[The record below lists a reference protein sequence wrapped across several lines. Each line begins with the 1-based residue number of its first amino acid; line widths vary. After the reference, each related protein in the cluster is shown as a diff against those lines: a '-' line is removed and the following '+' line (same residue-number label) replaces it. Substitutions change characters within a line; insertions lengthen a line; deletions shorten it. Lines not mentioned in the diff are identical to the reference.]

1 MSTLPTTNA
10 VRRSLRSRWGSLLR
24 PDWVFQIARAV
35 EGFVRSLAGVAA
47 ESSRLE
53 RFFTSLPP
61 PEFDLERWILRD
73 IRDRLALS
81 RGLLG
86 SRTRAEHARQLL
98 LDQYREPWTL
108 ASLARA
114 VGCNRTTLQ
123 QEFHTLTRTT
133 VHQFLVQR
141 RVLVGAQ
148 LLEESDL
155 KISRVSQEVG
165 YRSHS
170 AFVRHFKRIRGV
182 TLSSYR
188 LSRRR
193 RAAAVR
199 DRVSVERAPFLP

>member
-1 MSTLPTTNA
+1 VGTNA
-10 VRRSLRSRWGSLLR
+10 RPLLR

-35 EGFVRSLAGVAA
+35 DVFVRSLAGAAA

-61 PEFDLERWILRD
+61 PERYLERWILGG
-73 IRDRLALS
+73 IRDKLALS
-81 RGLLG
+81 HGLIRRR
-86 SRTRAEHARQLL
+86 RTRAERARQLL
-98 LDQYREPWTL
+98 LDEYRTPWTL

-123 QEFHTLTRTT
+123 EEFQTLTHTT

-141 RVLVGAQ
+141 RVSVAAH

-155 KISRVSQEVG
+155 KVSGVSREVG

-182 TLSSYR
+182 TLSTYR
-188 LSRRR
+188 VSQDRRS
-193 RAAAVR
+193 AANR
-199 DRVSVERAPFLP
+199 DRVPAERAPVLP